1 MSDVR
6 VFPDLEVASREC
18 TRAIIDVITQ
28 WTRGGHRVALAL
40 AGGETPRALYRCLA
54 TEHRDAVPWGRV
66 HLFWGDE
73 RYVPPDDPR
82 SNYRL
87 VQDSLL
93 RDVPIPRDNVHPMP
107 THFPDPRDAARAY
120 EQDLRTHFPAP
131 WPRVDLI
138 LLGIGPDGHTASLF
152 PGSPALSE
160 QDRWVVDVRAP
171 VDPPVRLT
179 LTLPVLNHAAAV
191 FFLVAGTA
199 KADAVRRALTGPL
212 DPLACP
218 AGAVR
223 PVGADPI
230 WWLDDAAAALIRRD
244 RGVRSAD

>member
-1 MSDVR
+1 MRDVR
-6 VFPDLEVASREC
+6 VSPDLEAVSREC
-18 TRAIIDVITQ
+18 ARAVAQAIMGG
-28 WTRGGHRVALAL
+28 TRGGDRFRLAL
-40 AGGETPRALYRCLA
+40 SGGETPRALYRSLA
-54 TEHRDAVPWGRV
+54 TEHRDAVPWGQV

-93 RDVPIPRDNVHPMP
+93 GDVPIPRENVHPMP

-120 EQDLRTHFPAP
+120 ERDLRANFPGP
-131 WPRVDLI
+131 WPRLDLI

-152 PGSPALSE
+152 PGSPALGE
-160 QDRWVVDVRAP
+160 RERWVVDVQVPAE
-171 VDPPVRLT
+171 PPGRLT
-179 LTLPVLNHAAAV
+179 LTLPVLNHGAAV
-191 FFLVAGTA
+191 FFLAAGA
-199 KADAVRRALTGPL
+199 DKAEAVRRALTGPR

-223 PVGADPI
+223 PEGGNLV
-230 WWLDDAAAALIRRD
+230 WWLDEGAAALIRRGRD
-244 RGVRSAD
+244 VP